1 MSGKAQVEQVGRINI
16 TIPKDVHTAARLHC
30 VKHGITMSEL
40 IVDALSERLGLD
52 RPKKKP
58 TA

>member
-1 MSGKAQVEQVGRINI
+1 MSGKAQFEEVGRINI
-16 TIPKDVHTAARLHC
+16 TIPKRVHTAARLHC
-30 VKHGITMSEL
+30 VEHGVTMAEL
-40 IVDALSERLGLD
+40 IVDVLSERLGLD